1 MKSPLG
7 KTMTPGRPIMH
18 TAPTQALHR
27 CRSTQWHGPSDVA
40 QARSW
45 LQPQMM
51 HLRLM
56 LGLMA
61 DTPAAER

>member
-1 MKSPLG
+1 
-7 KTMTPGRPIMH
+7 
-18 TAPTQALHR
+18 
-27 CRSTQWHGPSDVA
+27 VA